1 MAESIRVI
9 VQKSS
14 PADPA
19 PELAVRRL
27 GGQVTRALPIVAGFA
42 ATVPAA
48 RAGELAGQPGVRA
61 VTPDAKVRVQAAAP
75 GGGTIRSVYPKTI
88 KADAVWKRG
97 VTGRGVTV
105 AVLDTGVANV
115 PDLAG
120 RLVQVRNDLTGQ
132 TTPCKNLSGEL
143 DCNDRYGHGTF
154 IAGLVAGNGASS
166 GGKWK
171 GVAPE
176 ASVLSVKAAGAD
188 GAADVSNIL
197 AAIQWVVSF
206 KDRYNIRVLNL
217 SLGTDSTQDWRVDP
231 LNYAVERAWAAGMT
245 VVVAASNEGP
255 GAGTITKPAD
265 DPWVVTV
272 GATDDRGTAGLGD
285 DQLPDFSGRGP
296 TAHGLAKPDV
306 AAPGAHVIS
315 LRAPGS
321 TIDTQFPWYVD
332 GSYRRGSGTSM
343 ATGVVS
349 GAVALMLQ
357 ANPGFTPDRV
367 KHALAA
373 TAKGRRLQRPDGRRG
388 RGGGRQRRRLLGP
401 AGRRQPGPGPLQRP
415 GQPRPQPRV
424 GAGAGRRPARH
435 RPRPG
440 PRGHPDRP
448 APALE
453 PGRLH
458 RRPLGPLRLVPL
470 HLGGPPLEP
479 GELVRQRLA
488 GHEVARLDLV
498 RPGTGRVVRF
508 APARVGLVRRLG
520 VGVDQVAGGATGKAR
535 DGAFP
540 VPVLLFTA
548 ALAATRH
555 RRRAAR
561 PRSSP
566 AGARRRPGRP
576 ALAFL
581 VLLDRRRLPD
591 ACSSSTG
598 TRSAPR
604 TCSRRSWPRPCSCCR
619 R

>member
-1 MAESIRVI
+1 LIVGSFGLQRGRALAIAALAVLVLATGIGTVGREASAQPGATGSLRVI
-9 VQKSS
+9 VQQRAAADGS
-14 PADPA
+14 P
-19 PELAVRRL
+19 EQAVRRL

-48 RAGELAGQPGVRA
+48 AVGELARLPGVRA

-75 GGGTIRSVYPKTI
+75 GSGGIRSVYPKVV
-88 KADAVWKRG
+88 KADAAWRRG

-105 AVLDTGVANV
+105 AVLDTGVAPNAA
-115 PDLAG
+115 DLAG
-120 RLVQVRNDLTGQ
+120 RLVQVRDDLTGQ

-154 IAGLVAGNGASS
+154 IAGLVAGNGAGS

-176 ASVLSVKAAGAD
+176 ARILSVKTAGAD

-206 KDRYNIRVLNL
+206 KDRYDIRVLNL

-265 DPWVVTV
+265 DPWVITV
-272 GATDDRGTAGLGD
+272 GATDDRGTAGLD
-285 DQLPDFSGRGP
+285 DDRLPDFSGRGP

-321 TIDTQFPWYVD
+321 TIDSQFPYYVD

-367 KHALAA
+367 KHALTA
-373 TAKGRRLQRPDGRRG
+373 TARD
-388 RGGGRQRRRLLGP
+388 
-401 AGRRQPGPGPLQRP
+401 AASSDPLA
-415 GQPRPQPRV
+415 V
-424 GAGAGRRPARH
+424 GAGTVDANAAAFSAPPGVANQGLARSNGQGSLALSRGSVQVQADDPH
-435 RPRPG
+435 GTILGPVLGATLTAQLALWNPG
-440 PRGHPDRP
+440 GYTGAQWVPSQWY
-448 APALE
+448 LSTWE
-453 PGRLH
+453 LH
-458 RRPLGPLRLVPL
+458 RWYRVSWYGNDW
-470 HLGGPPLEP
+470 P
-479 GELVRQRLA
+479 GHRWRGSTWQGQQQDDTYGSTL
-488 GHEVARLDLV
+488 
-498 RPGTGRVVRF
+498 PGS
-508 APARVGLVRRLG
+508 AWY
-520 VGVDQVAGGATGKAR
+520 GA
-535 DGAFP
+535 
-540 VPVLLFTA
+540 
-548 ALAATRH
+548 
-555 RRRAAR
+555 
-561 PRSSP
+561 
-566 AGARRRPGRP
+566 
-576 ALAFL
+576 
-581 VLLDRRRLPD
+581 
-591 ACSSSTG
+591 
-598 TRSAPR
+598 
-604 TCSRRSWPRPCSCCR
+604 WE
-619 R
+619 

>member
-1 MAESIRVI
+1 M
-9 VQKSS
+9 
-14 PADPA
+14 
-19 PELAVRRL
+19 
-27 GGQVTRALPIVAGFA
+27 
-42 ATVPAA
+42 
-48 RAGELAGQPGVRA
+48 
-61 VTPDAKVRVQAAAP
+61 
-75 GGGTIRSVYPKTI
+75 
-88 KADAVWKRG
+88 
-97 VTGRGVTV
+97 

-132 TTPCKNLSGEL
+132 TAPCKNLSGEL

-245 VVVAASNEGP
+245 VVVAASNKGP

-357 ANPGFTPDRV
+357 ANPGLHPRPGQARAGG
-367 KHALAA
+367 HGQ
-373 TAKGRRLQRPDGRRG
+373 GRRLQRPDGRRV

-453 PGRLH
+453 PRRLH
-458 RRPLGPLRLVPL
+458 RRPLGPLQLVPL
-470 HLGGPPLEP
+470 HLGGQPLEP
-479 GELVRQRLA
+479 GDLVRQRLA
-488 GHEVARLDLV
+488 GHKWRGSTWYGQGQDESYGSSL
-498 RPGTGRVVRF
+498 PGS
-508 APARVGLVRRLG
+508 AWY
-520 VGVDQVAGGATGKAR
+520 GA
-535 DGAFP
+535 
-540 VPVLLFTA
+540 
-548 ALAATRH
+548 
-555 RRRAAR
+555 
-561 PRSSP
+561 
-566 AGARRRPGRP
+566 
-576 ALAFL
+576 
-581 VLLDRRRLPD
+581 
-591 ACSSSTG
+591 
-598 TRSAPR
+598 
-604 TCSRRSWPRPCSCCR
+604 WE
-619 R
+619 

>member
-1 MAESIRVI
+1 MIVGSFGPRRGSALVVAALMVLMLAAALGAVPRDAGAQPSMAESVRVI

-61 VTPDAKVRVQAAAP
+61 VTPDAKVRVQAAEP
-75 GGGTIRSVYPKTI
+75 GGGTIRSVYPRTI
-88 KADAVWKRG
+88 KADAVWNRG

-105 AVLDTGVANV
+105 AVLDTGVAPNL

-176 ASVLSVKAAGAD
+176 ASVLSVKTAGAD

-255 GAGTITKPAD
+255 SAGTITKPAD

-321 TIDTQFPWYVD
+321 AIDTKFPWYVD

-349 GAVALMLQ
+349 GAAALMLQ

-367 KHALAA
+367 KHALVA
-373 TAKGRRLQRPDGRRG
+373 TARG
-388 RGGGRQRRRLLGP
+388 AASADRM
-401 AGRRQPGPGPLQRP
+401 A
-415 GQPRPQPRV
+415 V
-424 GAGAGRRPARH
+424 GAGVVDANAAAFA
-435 RPRPG
+435 
-440 PRGHPDRP
+440 
-448 APALE
+448 APAGVANRGLARSN
-453 PGRLH
+453 GQGSLGQSRGSVQVQAND
-458 RRPLGPLRLVPL
+458 PLGTV
-470 HLGGPPLEP
+470 LGPVL
-479 GELVRQRLA
+479 
-488 GHEVARLDLV
+488 
-498 RPGTGRVVRF
+498 
-508 APARVGLVRRLG
+508 
-520 VGVDQVAGGATGKAR
+520 GATLTAQLLLWNPGGYT
-535 DGAFP
+535 GAP
-540 VPVLLFTA
+540 WVPSNWYLSTWEVNRWNRVTWYGNDWPGSKWA
-548 ALAATRH
+548 G
-555 RRRAAR
+555 
-561 PRSSP
+561 SSWYGQHQDESYGSSLSGS
-566 AGARRRPGRP
+566 AWYGA
-576 ALAFL
+576 
-581 VLLDRRRLPD
+581 
-591 ACSSSTG
+591 
-598 TRSAPR
+598 
-604 TCSRRSWPRPCSCCR
+604 WE
-619 R
+619 

>member
-1 MAESIRVI
+1 MVIVGSFVPRRGSAVVVAALVVLMLAAAWGAVPRGAATQPAVTESIRVI
-9 VQKSS
+9 VQKTS
-14 PADPA
+14 PDDPA

-88 KADAVWKRG
+88 KADAVWNRG

-105 AVLDTGVANV
+105 AVLDTGVASV

-120 RLVQVRNDLTGQ
+120 RLVQVRDDLTGQ

-166 GGKWK
+166 GGRWK

-176 ASVLSVKAAGAD
+176 ASVLSVKTAGAD
-188 GAADVSNIL
+188 GAADVSNVL

-255 GAGTITKPAD
+255 SAGTITKPAD

-272 GATDDRGTAGLGD
+272 GATDDRGTAALGD

-332 GSYRRGSGTSM
+332 GSYRQGSGTSM

-373 TAKGRRLQRPDGRRG
+373 TARDAASGDPM
-388 RGGGRQRRRLLGP
+388 
-401 AGRRQPGPGPLQRP
+401 A
-415 GQPRPQPRV
+415 V
-424 GAGAGRRPARH
+424 GAGVVNVEAAAYSAPPGVANQGLARSNGQGSLALS
-435 RPRPG
+435 RGSVQVRTDGLPG
-440 PRGHPDRP
+440 TV
-448 APALE
+448 
-453 PGRLH
+453 
-458 RRPLGPLRLVPL
+458 LGPVLGATLTAQLLLWNPGGYTGAAWVPSDWYL
-470 HLGGPPLEP
+470 STW
-479 GELVRQRLA
+479 
-488 GHEVARLDLV
+488 EVHRWNRVTWYGSDW
-498 RPGTGRVVRF
+498 PGTKWRGSTWQGQEQDESYGSPLPGS
-508 APARVGLVRRLG
+508 AWY
-520 VGVDQVAGGATGKAR
+520 GA
-535 DGAFP
+535 
-540 VPVLLFTA
+540 
-548 ALAATRH
+548 
-555 RRRAAR
+555 
-561 PRSSP
+561 
-566 AGARRRPGRP
+566 
-576 ALAFL
+576 
-581 VLLDRRRLPD
+581 
-591 ACSSSTG
+591 
-598 TRSAPR
+598 
-604 TCSRRSWPRPCSCCR
+604 WE
-619 R
+619 

>member
-1 MAESIRVI
+1 VVI
-9 VQKSS
+9 VGSFRLQRRRALAVAALALLVLATGLGAVPRDASAPPGAVESVRVVVQKRTA
-14 PADPA
+14 ADVA

-27 GGQVTRALPIVAGFA
+27 GGRVTLALPIVAGFA

-48 RAGELAGQPGVRA
+48 ALDELARLAGVRA
-61 VTPDAKVRVQAAAP
+61 VTPDSRVRVQAAAP
-75 GGGTIRSVYPKTI
+75 GASTVRSVYPKTI
-88 KADAVWKRG
+88 RADAVWRRG

-105 AVLDTGVANV
+105 AVLDTGVAGV

-120 RLVQVRNDLTGQ
+120 RLVQVRDDVTGQ

-154 IAGLVAGNGASS
+154 IAGLVAGSGASS

-176 ASVLSVKAAGAD
+176 ARILSVKAAGAD

-217 SLGTDSTQDWRVDP
+217 SLGTDSTQDWRTDP

-245 VVVAASNEGP
+245 VVVAAANNGP

-272 GATDDRGTAGLGD
+272 GATDDRGTAALGD
-285 DQLPDFSGRGP
+285 DQLPDFSSRGP

-321 TIDTQFPWYVD
+321 TIDTRYPYHVD

-357 ANPGFTPDRV
+357 ASPGLTPDRV

-373 TAKGRRLQRPDGRRG
+373 TARDAASSDPM
-388 RGGGRQRRRLLGP
+388 
-401 AGRRQPGPGPLQRP
+401 A
-415 GQPRPQPRV
+415 V
-424 GAGAGRRPARH
+424 GAGVVDVHAAAYSAPPGVANQGLARSN
-435 RPRPG
+435 G
-440 PRGHPDRP
+440 MGSLGASRGSVQVKADD
-448 APALE
+448 
-453 PGRLH
+453 
-458 RRPLGPLRLVPL
+458 PLGTV
-470 HLGGPPLEP
+470 LGPVL
-479 GELVRQRLA
+479 
-488 GHEVARLDLV
+488 
-498 RPGTGRVVRF
+498 
-508 APARVGLVRRLG
+508 
-520 VGVDQVAGGATGKAR
+520 GATLTAQLLLWNPTGYT
-535 DGAFP
+535 GAP
-540 VPVLLFTA
+540 WLPSDWYLSTWEV
-548 ALAATRH
+548 H
-555 RRRAAR
+555 RWNRVSWYGNDWPGHRWHGSTWQGQAQGE
-561 PRSSP
+561 SYGSP
-566 AGARRRPGRP
+566 LPGSAWYGA
-576 ALAFL
+576 
-581 VLLDRRRLPD
+581 
-591 ACSSSTG
+591 
-598 TRSAPR
+598 
-604 TCSRRSWPRPCSCCR
+604 WE
-619 R
+619 